1 MSSLSELELD
11 LLTEAF
17 NIGLGMGSAVLSEL
31 LGEEVLVTVPS
42 LNVLPKRPAIDACH
56 LRFGTTA
63 HTIRQAF
70 LDSRNTSALSGDA
83 FLFVP
88 QASSQAIT
96 EHLSGSEINEAEIL
110 SELGN
115 LILHACL
122 ASLADMMETELDSQL
137 PEVHLNRT
145 ADVLIGIA
153 REKNRASSG
162 RDGLGITLR
171 ENSRRPTH
179 LQDKVLQ
186 LDVHFKTFTREI
198 TGEVMLFL
206 DLSKLPDL
214 KVHIRDAIHRLTV
227 A

>member
-1 MSSLSELELD
+1 MSSLNELELD

-17 NIGLGMGSAVLSEL
+17 NIGLGMGSAILSEL
-31 LGEEVLVTVPS
+31 LGEEVLLTVPS
-42 LNVLPKRPAIDACH
+42 LNVLPKRSAIDECGLH
-56 LRFGTTA
+56 FGTEA

-70 LDSRNTSALSGDA
+70 LDTKNVSALSGDA

-88 QASSQAIT
+88 EASSQAVT
-96 EHLSGSEINEAEIL
+96 ELLSGSEVGEADVL

-115 LILHACL
+115 LILHSCL
-122 ASLADMMETELDSQL
+122 ASLADMMETELDSQM
-137 PEVHLNRT
+137 PEIHMNRT

-153 REKNRASSG
+153 REKNKTAGR
-162 RDGLGITLR
+162 RDGLGTMLQVD
-171 ENSRRPTH
+171 SRRPPH

-186 LDVHFKTFTREI
+186 LDVCFKTSTGEI

-206 DLSKLPDL
+206 DLAKLPDL

-227 A
+227 T

>member
-1 MSSLSELELD
+1 MSSLNELELD

-31 LGEEVLVTVPS
+31 LGEEVLLTVPS
-42 LNVLPKRPAIDACH
+42 LNVLPKRPAIDECG
-56 LRFGTTA
+56 LRFGAKA

-70 LDSRNTSALSGDA
+70 LDARNVSALAGDA

-88 QASSQAIT
+88 EASSQAIT
-96 EHLSGSEINEAEIL
+96 KLLSDSEVGEADIL

-115 LILHACL
+115 LILHSCL
-122 ASLADMMETELDSQL
+122 ASLANMTETELDSQI
-137 PEVHLNRT
+137 PEVHMNRT
-145 ADVLIGIA
+145 ADVLIAIA
-153 REKNRASSG
+153 REKNKMAG
-162 RDGLGITLR
+162 HGNGLGATLR
-171 ENSRRPTH
+171 VDSRRPPH

-186 LDVHFKTFTREI
+186 LDVRFKTSTGEI

-206 DLSKLPDL
+206 DLAKLPDL

-227 A
+227 N